1 METGCSQCGE
11 RRRSQFSKNQLSKGP
26 ARRCSACVAA
36 SAAGKGG
43 GASRAQGGAVAV
55 DGSTME
61 GGGQVIRLSCS
72 LAALL
77 GTPLHLHS
85 IRAKR
90 SRPGLAAQHLT
101 GLRLVAEMC
110 GGGDVLTGAEV
121 GATEVHFAPPTPPQ
135 PGPAGDS
142 AHAGRWSATTGGAG
156 SLMLVLQIA
165 LPVVLYHLGPPQL
178 TLQLQGGT
186 NVSTKQRSVT
196 TLSPDETAAA
206 DRLLSPR
213 RSTFSSVCS
222 RLCCTG
228 SAGWTSGSR

>member
-1 METGCSQCGE
+1 M
-11 RRRSQFSKNQLSKGP
+11 
-26 ARRCSACVAA
+26 
-36 SAAGKGG
+36 GG
-43 GASRAQGGAVAV
+43 GAPCRAGRCGGRAPSSTRRPLCRGAGAVGGAVAV

-186 NVSTKQRSVT
+186 NVSTKQRSVI

-213 RSTFSSVCS
+213 RWTFLSVCS

-228 SAGWTSGSR
+228 SAGWTSGSK